1 MSLHEKLNQMNN
13 KMSQQIGEWIYKFKN
28 KVALILIINQQLV
41 PLLNFVSKNDTK
53 ILGLYVEPNIQMGW
67 SWQGSHKRWNQE
79 QRDQHIVRNIT

>member
-1 MSLHEKLNQMNN
+1 
-13 KMSQQIGEWIYKFKN
+13 
-28 KVALILIINQQLV
+28 
-41 PLLNFVSKNDTK
+41 LLNFVSKNDTK

>member
-53 ILGLYVEPNIQMGW
+53 ILGLYVEPNIQMG
-67 SWQGSHKRWNQE
+67 
-79 QRDQHIVRNIT
+79 